1 MSATIE
7 GRSEELLQ
15 AKNFCLVSTIR
26 SDGSVH
32 SAPVWVDVQD
42 GRPVLNTAEGRAW
55 PRNLERDP
63 RVTLTVQNMDNPYEY
78 VAIRGRVAERTH
90 DGADEHIDAMAKKY
104 LGQDTYPFRQPGEQ
118 RVIIKVDPGVR
129 ARLGRLSRCD
139 PSSRAA
145 QQPPPQRRGARLGA
159 QPLVAQSQLSR
170 GARPAARTRCGRAGA
185 TASPPR
191 ARSAYAR

>member
-7 GRSEELLQ
+7 GRSKELLQ
-15 AKNFCLVSTIR
+15 AKNFCNVSTIR

-32 SAPVWVDVQD
+32 SAPVWVDLQD

-55 PRNLERDP
+55 PANLERDP

-104 LGQDTYPFRQPGEQ
+104 LGQDTYPFRQPGEE
-118 RVIIKVDPGVR
+118 RVIIRIDPQYVHVWG
-129 ARLGRLSRCD
+129 S
-139 PSSRAA
+139 
-145 QQPPPQRRGARLGA
+145 
-159 QPLVAQSQLSR
+159 
-170 GARPAARTRCGRAGA
+170 
-185 TASPPR
+185 
-191 ARSAYAR
+191 

>member
-32 SAPVWVDVQD
+32 SAPVWVDLQD

-63 RVTLTVQNMDNPYEY
+63 RVTLTIQNMDNPYEY
-78 VAIRGRVAERTH
+78 LSIRGRVAERTQ

-118 RVIIKVDPGVR
+118 RVIIRVDPEDVHVWG
-129 ARLGRLSRCD
+129 G
-139 PSSRAA
+139 
-145 QQPPPQRRGARLGA
+145 
-159 QPLVAQSQLSR
+159 
-170 GARPAARTRCGRAGA
+170 
-185 TASPPR
+185 
-191 ARSAYAR
+191 